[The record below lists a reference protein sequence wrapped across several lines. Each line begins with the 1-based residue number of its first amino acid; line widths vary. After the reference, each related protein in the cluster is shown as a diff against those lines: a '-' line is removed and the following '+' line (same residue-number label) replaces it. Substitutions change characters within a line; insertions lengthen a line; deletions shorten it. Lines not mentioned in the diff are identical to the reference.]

1 MYTETANETR
11 SAPLDLPYHPRVNL
25 TAMTYTVA
33 EVAHAL
39 RVSPSTVYRYK
50 DRGLKLIQ
58 IGGEGG
64 HTGVRHQD
72 LVGYLDACP
81 PLRVRTRRPVRR
93 VLH

>member
-1 MYTETANETR
+1 MTCEVVGASVR
-11 SAPLDLPYHPRVNL
+11 SLDLPYCPKIATSV
-25 TAMTYTVA
+25 TTYTVA

-64 HTGVRHQD
+64 HTGVRHED
-72 LVGYLDACP
+72 LVAYLAACP
-81 PLRVRTRRPVRR
+81 ALKARRRSTAR